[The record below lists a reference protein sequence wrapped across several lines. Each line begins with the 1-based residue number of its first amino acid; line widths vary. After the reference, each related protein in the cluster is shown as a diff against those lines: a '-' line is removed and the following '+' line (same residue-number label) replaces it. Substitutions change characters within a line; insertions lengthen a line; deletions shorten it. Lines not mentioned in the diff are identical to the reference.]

1 MKNFILLMI
10 LLVTEIVAS
19 STMMMPQTP
28 DQNDGKIVIGGSV
41 SKQTGYK
48 SPKLK
53 LFKEFS
59 SERQKKCLYSSAVK
73 LATDTTDSLLA
84 TENEIESQLNQ
95 LETLVA
101 NYDKTPQFCL
111 EMSSPRL
118 IVTIKNQ
125 WAKTFRS
132 GDKKAF
138 DDWYKRFDIESIKI
152 FSALDALTIKF
163 AKPYA
168 LKKLIAEISKH
179 PAVDYV
185 ENDAVFGGGP
195 EALQMQK
202 PGLFTFREG
211 WGDCFAGCIHGR
223 KLTLQLDGTKVKEIE
238 REEW

>member
-1 MKNFILLMI
+1 MELF
-10 LLVTEIVAS
+10 AS
-19 STMMMPQTP
+19 STMMMPQKENR
-28 DQNDGKIVIGGSV
+28 DDGKIVIGGSV
-41 SKQTGYK
+41 STQTGYQA
-48 SPKLK
+48 PRLK
-53 LFKEFS
+53 LFREYS
-59 SERQKKCLYSSAVK
+59 SERQKSCLYSTAVK
-73 LATDTTDSLLA
+73 LATEATDSLLA
-84 TENEIESQLNQ
+84 TQSQIESQLNQ
-95 LETLVA
+95 LKTLVD

-125 WAKTFRS
+125 WAKAFRS

-138 DDWYKRFDIESIKI
+138 DDWYKSFEIESIKI
-152 FSALDALTIKF
+152 FSALDALTVKF

-195 EALQMQK
+195 EVLEIQS
-202 PGLFTFREG
+202 PDLFIFREG

-223 KLTLQLDGTKVKEIE
+223 KLTLQLDGKKVKEIE
-238 REEW
+238 RKEW

>member
-1 MKNFILLMI
+1 MI
-10 LLVTEIVAS
+10 LLATEIVAS

-53 LFKEFS
+53 LFREFS

-84 TENEIESQLNQ
+84 TENEIESQLKQ
-95 LETLVA
+95 LKTLVD
-101 NYDKTPQFCL
+101 NYDNTPQFCL

-125 WAKTFRS
+125 WAKAFRS

-152 FSALDALTIKF
+152 FSALDALTVKF

-168 LKKLIAEISKH
+168 LKKLIAEISRH

-195 EALQMQK
+195 EALQIQK
-202 PGLFTFREG
+202 PDLFTFREG

-223 KLTLQLDGTKVKEIE
+223 KLTLQLDGKEVKEIE
-238 REEW
+238 RKEW